1 MSRCF
6 SCDVEVVSVQ
16 VETFHGFRRV
26 ERLNRQHMSNWY
38 LFSNLKKKNDFCVSR
53 PLQSGTETD
62 YVRPI
67 PAAGFSSGLVPL
79 SSPPPSS
86 ASPSPQI
93 FFFFLLLLEQH
104 RQPPSAPPQQQQ
116 QQQPTTKK
124 TFSETRSQRGDLER
138 NPISPLI
145 CLCVSSSS
153 SAASLNT
160 VDDDFSTFYLFLLLK
175 GSRNELCTSRIN
187 VLNSVLVCPFRKWR
201 KTLSCGWN
209 LIFMDDVSVGLYG
222 RPAAMGA
229 MQISLSRLW
238 VAWAKRPVIAD
249 VVQQTIFSFL
259 FSKCFIGFRPIV

>member
-1 MSRCF
+1 MWRWCPFKSKRF
-6 SCDVEVVSVQ
+6 MASVEWRDWIVNTCRIDIYFLIFFQKWFLCVPATPKWNRDWLCQAHSGGR
-16 VETFHGFRRV
+16 FFFR
-26 ERLNRQHMSNWY
+26 
-38 LFSNLKKKNDFCVSR
+38 
-53 PLQSGTETD
+53 
-62 YVRPI
+62 
-67 PAAGFSSGLVPL
+67 AGPSLLSSSFICLSFSSD
-79 SSPPPSS
+79 
-86 ASPSPQI
+86 
-93 FFFFLLLLEQH
+93 FFFLLLLEQH

-175 GSRNELCTSRIN
+175 GSRNELCPSRIN

-222 RPAAMGA
+222 RPATMGA